1 MSNRVDQVRPSI
13 AMLQIENFHVGSF
26 RGLEDVALE
35 NAGQVNLIVGGNNS
49 GKTSVLEA
57 LAVYASPMDVGAWA
71 DVARMR
77 EVRAFINPKRDSSL
91 SALDALRWLF
101 PQRQSDDWERG
112 PRRMWLS
119 ASGTIDVRKVSAECL
134 PIHGIPPE
142 PRFAPGRM
150 GRELELIESDG
161 WHLTIE
167 VEAEGGSFDLKSSK
181 QPIDIYSYPGGQ
193 RARLEVDMWAA
204 NGVRLPFARAKPGLR
219 HETLTPYSH
228 RNQPVQLHNLSRII
242 SSGNKAEV
250 IDLLRGVDRRL
261 RDLEIITEAT
271 GRALITAL
279 FEDGKRMP
287 ITILGDGFRRA
298 LAIAIA
304 VNQVKGGLLL
314 IDEIETAL
322 HVSALDD
329 LFPWLVR
336 IAAELKVQ
344 VFATTH
350 SLEAIQAIT
359 NAAAKAGADSLTAY
373 QLAGGGLGS
382 GPPRRYS
389 AAMLERVVR
398 DRGLDIR

>member
-1 MSNRVDQVRPSI
+1 
-13 AMLQIENFHVGSF
+13 MLQIETFHVGSF
-26 RGLEDVALE
+26 RGLEDVTLE

-49 GKTSVLEA
+49 GKTSLLEA
-57 LAVYASPMDVGAWA
+57 LAVYASPTDIGKWA
-71 DVARMR
+71 DIARMR
-77 EVRAFINPKRDSSL
+77 EVRAFINPRRDTGL
-91 SALDALRWLF
+91 TAVDALRWLF
-101 PQRQSDDWERG
+101 PQKQSDDWERD
-112 PRRMWLS
+112 PRHMRL
-119 ASGTIDVRKVSAECL
+119 AANGTIEIQKLNAECL

-142 PRFAPGRM
+142 PSFSLGRRN
-150 GRELELIESDG
+150 REPEMIAFDG
-161 WHLTIE
+161 WHLTIDI
-167 VEAEGGSFDLKSSK
+167 EANANSFDDKSWKPPFVGVGST
-181 QPIDIYSYPGGQ
+181 PRGQ
-193 RARLEVDMWAA
+193 RARLEVDVWAV
-204 NGVRLPFARAKPGLR
+204 NGLRLAPSRSTPGLR

-228 RNQPVQLHNLSRII
+228 RNQPMQLHNLSRII
-242 SSGNKAEV
+242 SSGNKTEV

-261 RDLEIITEAT
+261 RDIEIITEVT

-279 FEDGKRMP
+279 FEDGKRVP
-287 ITILGDGFRRA
+287 ITVLGDGFRRA

-336 IAAELKVQ
+336 IAAEQKVQ

-359 NAAAKAGADSLTAY
+359 SAAAKTGADSLTAY
-373 QLAGGGLGS
+373 QMPGSAPGGS
-382 GPPRRYS
+382 PRRYS
-389 AAMLERVVR
+389 TAMLERVVR